1 MAYTSI
7 NSQPNDDLFANNSKT
22 NGGNATDLQ
31 NAARKAR
38 GSSLQLQT
46 VSGDRIHLL
55 QEFGVRTNR
64 LQFFFPQAAQ
74 FFLTEPTF

>member
-1 MAYTSI
+1 MQLT
-7 NSQPNDDLFANNSKT
+7 LKT
-22 NGGNATDLQ
+22 P
-31 NAARKAR
+31 RKTR

-46 VSGDRIHLL
+46 VSGDCVHLL

-74 FFLTEPTF
+74 FFLTEPTFQQELPEDVRQLRVP